1 MFASQVGDANNSTL
15 DRLAADRRD
24 IDAREAAWLRD
35 VADYDR
41 AGAWRDSGCPNA
53 AAALAARCHMT
64 EGAARTHVELA
75 RSLDDLPAVADAF
88 GTGAVS
94 RQHASVI
101 AKACTPERAD
111 AMAELVPTLVA
122 AATRMHP
129 RELGSFVQHSVDRVD
144 GDGGAATDESLRG
157 RRRVIASQRI
167 DRMVASDALL
177 DPEGGEV
184 YLTALSAEMTRDR
197 RLNEARTPGQRRAD
211 ALVKICRRSLDENTV
226 GGARS
231 ARPHITVVVDLERC
245 GNESLLA
252 TAHAEAVHTGHV
264 SANTLARLTCDC
276 SISRVITAGRSEV
289 LDVGRATR
297 TIPPA
302 IWRAL
307 VVRDRQCA
315 APGCDRPPGRCEA
328 HHLRHW
334 ENGGPTSLE
343 NLKLLC
349 WHHHHEAHKNDPP
362 RRGP

>member
-1 MFASQVGDANNSTL
+1 MFASQVGDANNPTL

-24 IDAREAAWLRD
+24 LDAREAAWLRN

-41 AGAWRDSGCPNA
+41 SGAWRDGYQNA

-64 EGAARTHVELA
+64 EGAAPTHVELA
-75 RSLDDLPAVADAF
+75 RSLEDLPAVADAF
-88 GTGAVS
+88 ATGAVS
-94 RQHASVI
+94 RHHASVI
-101 AKACTPERAD
+101 AKACTPDRVD

-129 RELGSFVQHSVDRVD
+129 RELGSFVQHSVDRLD
-144 GDGGAATDESLRG
+144 GDGGAADDEALRAW
-157 RRRVIASQRI
+157 RRVIASRRI

-177 DPEGGEV
+177 DPEVGEV

-197 RLNEARTPGQRRAD
+197 RLNETRTPGQRRTD
-211 ALVKICRRSLDENTV
+211 ALVNICRRSLDENTV
-226 GGARS
+226 GGTRN
-231 ARPHITVVVDLERC
+231 ARPHITMVVDLEHC
-245 GNESLLA
+245 GTNRSWPPLVPRPS
-252 TAHAEAVHTGHV
+252 TPDT
-264 SANTLARLTCDC
+264 SRRARWRDSTCDC
-276 SISRVITAGRSEV
+276 SVNRVITAGRSEI

-297 TIPPA
+297 TIPPV
-302 IWRAL
+302 IWWAL

-328 HHLRHW
+328 HHIRHW

-349 WHHHHEAHKNDPP
+349 WHHQHEAHKNDPP